1 MQNIL
6 REFSIPSNC
15 CIIIS
20 VLKMNQGILDG
31 GFIRNTEA
39 YLELSQ
45 TSKVEFFAKTDVS
58 LVSESTA
65 EIHNA
70 NVNSFVSMLFWNI
83 SIVRKLGQSFFH

>member
-1 MQNIL
+1 
-6 REFSIPSNC
+6 
-15 CIIIS
+15 
-20 VLKMNQGILDG
+20 MNQGILDG

-58 LVSESTA
+58 LVSESTV

-83 SIVRKLGQSFFH
+83 SIVRRLGQSFFH